1 MADRGRGSPERLRL
15 RGLGADTYSSTVSE
29 VSGLTLVSV
38 GLPLAAAMLVMCWI
52 GWRAQAGTAWLS
64 ILALVLLVW
73 VWLRIDRRFE
83 GEVLYVVTAGHGLVV
98 ADLFGLAVLAWVGV
112 LCVRAVRARRGV

>member
-1 MADRGRGSPERLRL
+1 MS
-15 RGLGADTYSSTVSE
+15 V

-52 GWRAQAGTAWLS
+52 GWRARAGTAWLS
-64 ILALVLLVW
+64 ILVLVLLVW

-112 LCVRAVRARRGV
+112 LCVRTVRAGRGV

>member
-1 MADRGRGSPERLRL
+1 MPFQRAPT
-15 RGLGADTYSSTVSE
+15 LGG
-29 VSGLTLVSV
+29 VSGPFTLLSV
-38 GLPLAAAMLVMCWI
+38 GIPLAGAMLVMCWV
-52 GWRAQAGTAWLS
+52 GWRAQASAAWLS

-83 GEVLYVVTAGHGLVV
+83 GDVLYVVTAGHGLVL

-112 LCVRAVRARRGV
+112 LVVRALQAR